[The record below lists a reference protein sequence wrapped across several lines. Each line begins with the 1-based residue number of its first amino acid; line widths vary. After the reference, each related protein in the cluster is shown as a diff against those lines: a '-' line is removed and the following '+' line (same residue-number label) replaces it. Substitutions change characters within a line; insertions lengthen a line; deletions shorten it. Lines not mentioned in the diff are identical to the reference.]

1 MLRPGD
7 GKRARFESR
16 CFSRVLFRKRRFS
29 SKQEY
34 IIEGRES
41 ILIHLVYSTVYPP
54 FTEVSDLSS
63 VLWFHGLHGNHC
75 GSACVESSC
84 TCSCFVYSHVYT

>member
-1 MLRPGD
+1 MLYKAGGPIIHNNII
-7 GKRARFESR
+7 
-16 CFSRVLFRKRRFS
+16 CMY
-29 SKQEY
+29 KQEY

-41 ILIHLVYSTVYPP
+41 ILLHYSTVYHP
-54 FTEVSDLSS
+54 FTGVSDLSS

-84 TCSCFVYSHVYT
+84 TCSCFVYSHIVVVSGVV

>member
-1 MLRPGD
+1 MKKVQFITILYQ
-7 GKRARFESR
+7 
-16 CFSRVLFRKRRFS
+16 
-29 SKQEY
+29 QEY

-41 ILIHLVYSTVYPP
+41 ILLHYSTVYHP

-75 GSACVESSC
+75 GSACVQSSC
-84 TCSCFVYSHVYT
+84 TCSCFVYSHVRIYTCS